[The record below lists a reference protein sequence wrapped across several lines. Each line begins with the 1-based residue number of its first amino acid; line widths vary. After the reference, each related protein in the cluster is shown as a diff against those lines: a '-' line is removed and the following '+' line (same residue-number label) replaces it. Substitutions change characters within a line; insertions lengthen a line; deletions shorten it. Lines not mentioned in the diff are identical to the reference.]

1 MNLHCYWTTKWA
13 SCSPKSQYT
22 TGEQRRIKRQ
32 GARKGEN
39 RNEASRSRL
48 YLKRVI
54 AQLGVKLL
62 IEAMR
67 EA

>member
-1 MNLHCYWTTKWA
+1 MGAAQFLTKA
-13 SCSPKSQYT
+13 L
-22 TGEQRRIKRQ
+22 E
-32 GARKGEN
+32 KGEN
-39 RNEASRSRL
+39 RNEASRSRPH
-48 YLKRVI
+48 LKRMI